1 MTTYENRVEHEY
13 HWFRND
19 YYWMLFRYNFT
30 VREILLREHSD
41 KASNDSEEKKKGM
54 EGEKLRFASVT
65 AIDWNNVVKCLRF
78 FFYLMS
84 CLLIGQIR
92 TSELPKCCHLLLL
105 LSCETYSVHYRVYS
119 RVHVGTAKL
128 IDDESCMVQSTHVTS
143 TWTNIMKIRLV
154 AATYIPTR
162 PAQRTVARGKKRP
175 FSIHS
180 YR

>member
-1 MTTYENRVEHEY
+1 
-13 HWFRND
+13 
-19 YYWMLFRYNFT
+19 MLFRYNFT

-128 IDDESCMVQSTHVTS
+128 IDDESMHGPKVRTLPQHEPILGRFVWWQPRT
-143 TWTNIMKIRLV
+143 
-154 AATYIPTR
+154 TYSHLPTR
-162 PAQRTVARGKKRP
+162 PAQRSKGKKKAFFDPLLPIIRLKP
-175 FSIHS
+175 
-180 YR
+180 